1 MNDTLY
7 NFSTNLRRLRLKQ
20 NLTQEQLA
28 ELLNYSKKSVS
39 KWESGHAL
47 PPSAVLPD
55 IAKLLKT
62 SIDEMMSK
70 YGDIKYYL
78 GIAGYDSKTDF
89 ALADA
94 NGRIVRSI
102 TLGNSNPIDI
112 GIDAMKNIISSGIFQ
127 VVGNTPFNT
136 ISVFAAIDGYYMM
149 KKDELSHHL
158 HGLNFAAVRCTS
170 NSLNA
175 IKMALGDSD
184 GIFVSLGAG
193 SVVFGKQREKRPF
206 RIGGYG
212 YLFDEPCSRYALGKG
227 VLSAVLR
234 AEDGSGEG
242 TILSEM
248 VSSEI
253 HSKIVAE
260 RFSEIYMGIAGKR
273 IDISNFAPL
282 LFKAIDKNDK
292 VANKILATNIE
303 DICKMIAVA
312 ASRFDNENIPVVLCG
327 SLLEYESYLLPLFV
341 KYFKQNNYGYNITVC
356 NTPMVL
362 GAIAMAKISEE

>member
-1 MNDTLY
+1 MSDILN
-7 NFSTNLRRLRLKQ
+7 NFSANLRRLRLKQ

-62 SIDEMMSK
+62 SIDEMMSE

-89 ALADA
+89 ALADS

-136 ISVFAAIDGYYMM
+136 ISVFAAIDGFYMM

-193 SVVFGKQREKRPF
+193 SVVFGKKGGGRLF

-227 VLSAVLR
+227 VISAVLR
-234 AEDGSGEG
+234 AEDGSGAM
-242 TILSEM
+242 TILSEL
-248 VSSEI
+248 VSNEI
-253 HSKIVAE
+253 HAKNVTE
-260 RFSEIYMGIAGKR
+260 KFSEMYIGIDCQR

-282 LFKAIDKNDK
+282 LFEAIDKNDK
-292 VANKILATNIE
+292 VANKILTINVE
-303 DICKMIAVA
+303 DICKMIEVA
-312 ASRFDNENIPVVLCG
+312 ASRFGNEEITVVLCG
-327 SLLEYESYLLPLFV
+327 SLLEYERYLLPLFV
-341 KYFKQNNYGYNITVC
+341 KHFNQSDCRYNISVC
-356 NTPMVL
+356 TTPMVH
-362 GAIAMAKISEE
+362 GAIEMAKIIEE